1 MDWQKDNESDGVY
14 IFFLTQVVLYLRA
27 SELNSVQKGRVSTLG
42 QFTLRGRFGE
52 SARFL
57 KVRVPSKQGSDVA
70 SNIIC

>member
-42 QFTLRGRFGE
+42 QFTLAHGKHK
-52 SARFL
+52 SPYMA
-57 KVRVPSKQGSDVA
+57 
-70 SNIIC
+70 

>member
-42 QFTLRGRFGE
+42 QFTLTKLV
-52 SARFL
+52 SL
-57 KVRVPSKQGSDVA
+57 PLDLLL
-70 SNIIC
+70 